1 MAATDEII
9 SQPESVIKKPQVDN
23 GINTIGREKQK

>member
-9 SQPESVIKKPQVDN
+9 SQPESVIKKSQVDN
-23 GINTIGREKQK
+23 VKNTVGREK